1 MSNVFFEGEA
11 VQTEPSKQKM
21 LYAAQT
27 SGSTGQPKI
36 IQIPEQSILP
46 NIIDLK

>member
-1 MSNVFFEGEA
+1 MVNLFVEGEG
-11 VQTEPSKQKM
+11 VQTEPIQQKM

-36 IQIPEQSILP
+36 IQIPEQAILP